1 MNTPT
6 LEEARKLIN
15 EYGVDEDG
23 YIMKNIEQDMDGD
36 NSITLS
42 RYFRECINL
51 VVNVGMQ
58 ANPLEPLVMLRSL
71 AKQLNK
77 WADESKS
84 GGWSTHQVK
93 PMQEKAAEIYQ
104 LLDKVERIE
113 AST

>member
-1 MNTPT
+1 MNSPT

-15 EYGVDEDG
+15 EYGIDEDN
-23 YIMKNIEQDMDGD
+23 YILKNIEQDINGD
-36 NSITLS
+36 NSIRLGG
-42 RYFRECINL
+42 YFRECINL
-51 VVNVGMQ
+51 VVNVGLQ
-58 ANPLEPLVMLRSL
+58 ANPLEPLVMLRSI
-71 AKQLNK
+71 AKQLNQ

-113 AST
+113 ASK